1 MHGKRAVVA
10 ILGVGKQC
18 LLMPKVTPVGEVS
31 RGIAQQILHPLAFSL
46 NIDNVRA
53 KRKSKIKLKKCIFL
67 LKSLERIDI

>member
-1 MHGKRAVVA
+1 
-10 ILGVGKQC
+10 
-18 LLMPKVTPVGEVS
+18 MPKVTPVGEVS
-31 RGIAQQILHPLAFSL
+31 RGIAQQLLHPLAFSL